1 MIPANRK
8 YALWILAFVAASLTT
23 VLFLGHAGI
32 NVGKL
37 LSVIASLLFYAI
49 PIAIVVYVISL
60 AKRYVDCKV
69 MESKNGCR
77 DGCKDRTAE
86 AGNQAD
92 QGHRW
97 MKLLKIVVAVLIND
111 RLRITG
117 AICYCSVCA
126 ARDLLLPA
134 IHCRIGTR

>member
-1 MIPANRK
+1 M
-8 YALWILAFVAASLTT
+8 FVATSLIT
-23 VLFLGHAGI
+23 VLFLGQAGI

-37 LSVIASLLFYAI
+37 VSVIASLLFYAI

-60 AKRYVDCKV
+60 VKRYVDCKV

-86 AGNQAD
+86 VGNQAD
-92 QGHRW
+92 GGHRW
-97 MKLLKIVVAVLIND
+97 TKLLKIVVAVLIND

>member
-8 YALWILAFVAASLTT
+8 YALWILAFVAASLIT

-37 LSVIASLLFYAI
+37 LSVIASLLFYAV

-69 MESKNGCR
+69 AESERVVEMDAKIELLEQQIERVESKV
-77 DGCKDRTAE
+77 DKIAE
-86 AGNQAD
+86 NSG
-92 QGHRW
+92 
-97 MKLLKIVVAVLIND
+97 
-111 RLRITG
+111 
-117 AICYCSVCA
+117 
-126 ARDLLLPA
+126 
-134 IHCRIGTR
+134 